1 MICVKLPESEQKM
14 HFKGRYHPKTYILA
28 IDNVKMLVGEIVVDF
43 INVFLFVQL
52 GLQEKG
58 RQDKDEQASNSKN
71 LW

>member
-1 MICVKLPESEQKM
+1 VSSSQNLSKKCILKADTI
-14 HFKGRYHPKTYILA
+14 PKTYILA